1 MFERLVV
8 NSIMRDYKILHENSR
23 NYNQRI
29 YNRFISNKIIIAWKN
44 NVNNSLDVFKAKNVL
59 IKARNNKRFDVFYW
73 YLIYIPL
80 RYSLIFSFNKL
91 L

>member
-29 YNRFISNKIIIAWKN
+29 YNRFISNKIIIA
-44 NVNNSLDVFKAKNVL
+44 
-59 IKARNNKRFDVFYW
+59 
-73 YLIYIPL
+73 
-80 RYSLIFSFNKL
+80 
-91 L
+91 